1 MFELIRKIQ
10 LVVEHFEKKGLKIP
24 KENIK
29 LFTDSEIVLI
39 WLRSLK
45 TRFKRRVQSLISMC
59 ILALAKPSGSSLE
72 RPPSLKKTMVSYHF
86 CS

>member
-1 MFELIRKIQ
+1 MNEKLDNIPYHELSGMFELIRKIQ
-10 LVVEHFEKKGLKIP
+10 LVVEHFEKKGIKIP

-45 TRFKRRVQSLISMC
+45 TRFK
-59 ILALAKPSGSSLE
+59 
-72 RPPSLKKTMVSYHF
+72 KKVWTLSKM
-86 CS
+86 